1 MALHQ
6 FIEKPLKTLLIN
18 NMNKAFSHLRVSSE
32 YSITQGLL
40 TINQLV
46 ECAKKYSV
54 PSLALT
60 DKSNMFAMVKFFSKC
75 EAEGIKPI
83 SGSSLKV
90 IFDEDDTSHEL
101 LFLAKNN
108 NGHKNLMK
116 VISMA
121 HNNFTYQNPI
131 INFKDLQEFKND
143 VIAISGGKDSHLFEL
158 IKRKK
163 NNEANNRIDKF
174 LKFFKDNFFIEV
186 QKTNRSD
193 EHEYFSNILPLA
205 CSKGVPLIAT
215 NDVLFSRP
223 DDYETHET
231 KVCINTG
238 RTLNDPN
245 REKIF
250 SNEQYFKSPKEMQD
264 LFNGF
269 DELIDNTNE
278 IAKKCN
284 VSLHAKEYFLPEYPV
299 PKEHNFDSYISELS
313 HEKLNQLI
321 IDFDIKK
328 KEIYKQRLDYEL
340 NQIKKMG
347 FSSYFLIVYDFIQ
360 WSKDND
366 VPVGPGRG
374 SGAGS
379 LVAYSLG
386 ITTLDPIDHGLLFE
400 RFLNPERISMP
411 DFDIDF
417 CMEKR
422 DSVIEYVSKKYGA
435 EAVSQIATFGT
446 MAARAVVRDVARAMG
461 KPYALGDRISKMIPF
476 APGMTLDRAK
486 EEQPVFA
493 QATKNDPE
501 VREVVDLAYKLEGIA
516 RNVGKHAGGV
526 VIAPGSLSDFCP
538 IYNDRQS
545 SSIMTQYDKDDV
557 EKIGLVKFDFL
568 GLRTLTVIDKA
579 LKSIN
584 RSLKKG
590 EKKLNLDNIPLNDPK
605 VFELL
610 SSGKTMAVFQ
620 LESTGMRDLIKKL
633 KPTKFEE
640 ITALLALYRPGPLN
654 SGMHTTF
661 VDRKHGRSQVTY
673 PHELLEPVLSET
685 YGVIVYQEQVMEA
698 ARVLAGYSMGQADI
712 LRRVMGKKKVEEM
725 EEQREIFI
733 KGCDKKSIP
742 AKTAE
747 KIFELIEQFAE
758 YGFNKSHSAAYAVI
772 SYQTAFL
779 KTYYPEHFMAAVLS
793 TELGNTDKIY
803 SLIKECER
811 MNINVLKPN
820 ILSSNKMFLVNDA
833 GDIEYGLGAVK
844 GVADSFIKHVCE
856 IRKSKSF
863 NDLWDFSKKVDIKL
877 GGKKSLEALSQS
889 GAFDSIAPSRSIAI
903 SCIEDMLKDGSKN
916 MSKQA
921 GMSGDLFSSLNDSFD
936 PYEKY
941 KNIQDMNLS
950 ELLSLEKKSLGYY
963 LSGHPVNAIETKVN
977 SLRSIKINKLNYD
990 TKKASLVV
998 LINSVRQIKDKKGK
1012 PLTFIN
1018 FDDGSGVMDGI
1029 VPSEV
1034 LEDCHEI
1041 LKDGKIL
1048 VVKGAV
1054 EIDDYRSKEIGDAMF
1069 RMRVKE
1075 VKSLDEELLRKIQE
1089 VTLNLEKSDLFSL
1102 EELSDKL
1109 EKLNKELWKSSGC
1122 ILNVKVITNDSEA
1135 IIDLGDKFK
1144 FEPTLS
1150 NLSLLDEAFGKNA
1163 LEI

>member
-1 MALHQ
+1 MKN
-6 FIEKPLKTLLIN
+6 I
-18 NMNKAFSHLRVSSE
+18 FSHLRISSE
-32 YSITQGLL
+32 FSISQGLL
-40 TINQLV
+40 TINQIV
-46 ECAKKYSV
+46 DCAQKNNIPSV
-54 PSLALT
+54 ALT
-60 DKSNMFAMVKFFSKC
+60 DKSNMFAMVKFFNKC
-75 EAEGIKPI
+75 EAAGIKPI
-83 SGSSLKV
+83 SGSSIRV
-90 IFDEDDTSHEL
+90 IFDGDDSSHDL
-101 LFLAKNN
+101 LCLAKNN
-108 NGHKNLMK
+108 DGHRNLMQ
-116 VISMA
+116 VISSA
-121 HNNFTYQNPI
+121 HNNYNYQSPI
-131 INFKDLQEFKND
+131 INFNDLKTFKDNI
-143 VIAISGGKDSHLFEL
+143 VVISGGKDSHIYEL
-158 IKRKK
+158 SKQNKLEEIENK
-163 NNEANNRIDKF
+163 IDDF
-174 LKFFKDNFFIEV
+174 LMVFKDDFFIEV
-186 QKTNRSD
+186 QKTNRPD
-193 EHEYFSNILPLA
+193 EIDYFSNILPL
-205 CSKGVPLIAT
+205 SSKKGVPLIAT
-215 NDVLFSRP
+215 NDVLFAKK
-223 DDYETHET
+223 DDYEIHET

-238 RTLNDPN
+238 KTLNDPN
-245 REKIF
+245 REKPF
-250 SNEQYFKSPKEMQD
+250 SNDQYFKSSDEMQK

-278 IAKKCN
+278 VAKKCN
-284 VSLHAKEYFLPEYPV
+284 VSLHTKGYFLPEYPV
-299 PKEHNFDSYISELS
+299 PKEHDFDSFLVDLS
-313 HEKLNQLI
+313 TKRLSSLIDKFEKAKQTTYL
-321 IDFDIKK
+321 
-328 KEIYKQRLDYEL
+328 QRLEYEL

-422 DSVIEYVSKKYGA
+422 DSVIDYVSKKYGA
-435 EAVSQIATFGT
+435 DAVSQIATFGT

-493 QATKNDPE
+493 QAAKNDAE

-545 SSIMTQYDKDDV
+545 SSVMTQYDKDDV

-584 RSLKKG
+584 INLKN
-590 EKKLNLDNIPLNDPK
+590 KLDLDNIPMDDQK
-605 VFELL
+605 VFDLL

-661 VDRKHGRSQVTY
+661 VDRKHGKSPVTY

-685 YGVIVYQEQVMEA
+685 YGVIVYQEQVMES
-698 ARVLAGYSMGQADI
+698 ARVLAGYSMGEADI
-712 LRRVMGKKKVEEM
+712 LRRVMGKKKIEEM
-725 EEQREIFI
+725 EEQREIFV
-733 KGCDKKSIP
+733 KGCEKNSIP
-742 AKTAE
+742 EKKAN

-793 TELGNTDKIY
+793 TELGNTDKIHA
-803 SLIKECER
+803 LIQECKR
-811 MNINVLKPN
+811 MGIKVLKPN
-820 ILSSNKMFLVNDA
+820 ILTSNKMFLVNNNS
-833 GDIEYGLGAVK
+833 DIEYGLGAIK
-844 GVADSFIKHVCE
+844 GVADAFIQHVCQV
-856 IRKSKSF
+856 RKSNKF

-889 GAFDSIAPSRSIAI
+889 GAFDSIAPSRSVAV
-903 SCIEDMLKDGSKN
+903 SCIEDMLKDGSN
-916 MSKQA
+916 NSSKQTA
-921 GMSGDLFSSLNDSFD
+921 MSGDLFSSLNESFD

-941 KNIQDMNLS
+941 KNITDIGLS

-963 LSGHPVNAIETKVN
+963 LSGHPVNAIEK
-977 SLRSIKINKLNYD
+977 KINKLRSKTISKLDHD
-990 TKKASLVV
+990 TKKASIVCLV
-998 LINSVRQIKDKKGK
+998 NSVRQIKDKKGK

-1018 FDDGSGVMDGI
+1018 FDDGTGVMDGV

-1034 LEDCHEI
+1034 LDNCHTI
-1041 LKDGKIL
+1041 LKEGQIL
-1048 VVKGAV
+1048 IVKGVV
-1054 EIDDYRSKEIGDAMF
+1054 EIDDYRSKELGDAMF

-1075 VKSLDEELLRKIQE
+1075 VHSLDAELSKKVKDVVINLEESELISLDE
-1089 VTLNLEKSDLFSL
+1089 F
-1102 EELSDKL
+1102 SDKL
-1109 EKLNKELWKSSGC
+1109 EKVKREFWTTSGC
-1122 ILNVKVITNDSEA
+1122 NLFVKVITKDSEA
-1135 IIDLGDKFK
+1135 IIGIGEKFR
-1144 FEPTLS
+1144 FEPTIE
-1150 NLSLLDEAFGKNA
+1150 NLNFLDDIFGKNA

>member
-1 MALHQ
+1 MKN
-6 FIEKPLKTLLIN
+6 I
-18 NMNKAFSHLRVSSE
+18 FSHLRISSE
-32 YSITQGLL
+32 FSISQGLL
-40 TINQLV
+40 TINQIV
-46 ECAKKYSV
+46 DCAQKNNIPSV
-54 PSLALT
+54 ALT
-60 DKSNMFAMVKFFSKC
+60 DKSNMFAMVKFFNKC
-75 EAEGIKPI
+75 EAAGIKPI
-83 SGSSLKV
+83 SGSSIRV
-90 IFDEDDTSHEL
+90 IFDGDDSSHDL
-101 LFLAKNN
+101 LCLAKNN
-108 NGHKNLMK
+108 DGHRNLMQ
-116 VISMA
+116 VISSA
-121 HNNFTYQNPI
+121 HNNYNYQSPI
-131 INFKDLQEFKND
+131 INFNDLKTFKDNI
-143 VIAISGGKDSHLFEL
+143 VVISGGKDSHIYEL
-158 IKRKK
+158 SKQNKLEEIENK
-163 NNEANNRIDKF
+163 IDDF
-174 LKFFKDNFFIEV
+174 LMVFKDDFFIEV
-186 QKTNRSD
+186 QKTNRPD
-193 EHEYFSNILPLA
+193 EIDYFSNILPL
-205 CSKGVPLIAT
+205 SSKKGVPLIAT
-215 NDVLFSRP
+215 NDVLFAKK
-223 DDYETHET
+223 DDYEIHET

-238 RTLNDPN
+238 KTLNDPN
-245 REKIF
+245 REKPF
-250 SNEQYFKSPKEMQD
+250 SDEQYFKSSDEMQK

-278 IAKKCN
+278 VAKKCN
-284 VSLHAKEYFLPEYPV
+284 VSLHTKGYFLPEYPV
-299 PKEHNFDSYISELS
+299 PKEHDFDSFLVDLS
-313 HEKLNQLI
+313 TKRLSSLINKFEKAKQKTYL
-321 IDFDIKK
+321 
-328 KEIYKQRLDYEL
+328 QRLEYEL

-422 DSVIEYVSKKYGA
+422 DSVIDYVSKKYGA
-435 EAVSQIATFGT
+435 DAVSQIATFGT

-493 QATKNDPE
+493 QAAKNDAE

-545 SSIMTQYDKDDV
+545 SSVMTQYDKDDV

-584 RSLKKG
+584 INLQD
-590 EKKLNLDNIPLNDPK
+590 KLDLDNIPMDDQK
-605 VFELL
+605 VFDLL
-610 SSGKTMAVFQ
+610 SSGKTMAIFQ

-661 VDRKHGRSQVTY
+661 VDRKHGKSPVTY

-685 YGVIVYQEQVMEA
+685 YGVIVYQEQVMES
-698 ARVLAGYSMGQADI
+698 ARVLAGYSMGEADI
-712 LRRVMGKKKVEEM
+712 LRRVMGKKKIEEM
-725 EEQREIFI
+725 EEQREIFV
-733 KGCDKKSIP
+733 KGCEKNSIP
-742 AKTAE
+742 EKKAN

-793 TELGNTDKIY
+793 TELGNTDKIHA
-803 SLIKECER
+803 LIQECKR
-811 MNINVLKPN
+811 MGIKVLRPN
-820 ILSSNKMFLVNDA
+820 ILTSNKMFLVNNNS
-833 GDIEYGLGAVK
+833 DIEYGLGAIK
-844 GVADSFIKHVCE
+844 GVADAFIQHVCQV
-856 IRKSKSF
+856 RKSNKF

-889 GAFDSIAPSRSIAI
+889 GAFDSIAPSRSVAV
-903 SCIEDMLKDGSKN
+903 SCIEDMLKDGSN
-916 MSKQA
+916 NSSKQTA
-921 GMSGDLFSSLNDSFD
+921 MSGDLFSSLNESFD

-941 KNIQDMNLS
+941 KNITDIGLS

-963 LSGHPVNAIETKVN
+963 LSGHPVNAIEK
-977 SLRSIKINKLNYD
+977 KINKLRSKTISKLDHD
-990 TKKASLVV
+990 TKKASIVCLV
-998 LINSVRQIKDKKGK
+998 NSVRQIKDKKGK

-1018 FDDGSGVMDGI
+1018 FDDGTGVMDGV

-1034 LEDCHEI
+1034 LDNCHTI
-1041 LKDGKIL
+1041 LKEGQIL
-1048 VVKGAV
+1048 IVKGVV
-1054 EIDDYRSKEIGDAMF
+1054 EIDDYRSKELGDAMF

-1075 VKSLDEELLRKIQE
+1075 VHSLDSELSKKVKDVVINLEESELISLDE
-1089 VTLNLEKSDLFSL
+1089 F
-1102 EELSDKL
+1102 SDKL
-1109 EKLNKELWKSSGC
+1109 EKVKREFWTTSGC
-1122 ILNVKVITNDSEA
+1122 NLFVKVITNDSEA
-1135 IIDLGDKFK
+1135 IIDIGEKFR
-1144 FEPTLS
+1144 FEPTIE
-1150 NLSLLDEAFGKNA
+1150 NLNFLDDIFGKNA

>member
-1 MALHQ
+1 MKN
-6 FIEKPLKTLLIN
+6 I
-18 NMNKAFSHLRVSSE
+18 FSHLRISSE
-32 YSITQGLL
+32 FSISQGLL
-40 TINQLV
+40 TINQIV
-46 ECAKKYSV
+46 DCARKSNAPSV
-54 PSLALT
+54 ALT
-60 DKSNMFAMVKFFSKC
+60 DKSNMFAMVKFFNKC
-75 EAEGIKPI
+75 EAAGVKPI
-83 SGSSLKV
+83 SGSSIRV
-90 IFDEDDTSHEL
+90 IFDGDDSSHDL
-101 LFLAKNN
+101 LCLAKNN
-108 NGHKNLMK
+108 HGHRNLMQA
-116 VISMA
+116 ISSA
-121 HNNFTYQNPI
+121 HNNYNYQSPI
-131 INFKDLQEFKND
+131 INFDDLKTFKDD
-143 VIAISGGKDSHLFEL
+143 IIVISGGKDSHIYEL
-158 IKRKK
+158 SKQNKLEEI
-163 NNEANNRIDKF
+163 ENRIDDF
-174 LKFFKDNFFIEV
+174 LMVFKDDFFIEV
-186 QKTNRSD
+186 QKTNRPD
-193 EHEYFSNILPLA
+193 EIDYFSNILPL
-205 CSKGVPLIAT
+205 SSKKGVPLIAT
-215 NDVLFSRP
+215 NDVLFAKK
-223 DDYETHET
+223 DDYEIHET

-238 RTLNDPN
+238 KTLNDPN
-245 REKIF
+245 REKPF
-250 SNEQYFKSPKEMQD
+250 SDEQYFKSSDEMQK

-278 IAKKCN
+278 VAKKCN
-284 VSLHAKEYFLPEYPV
+284 VSLHTKGYFLPEYPV
-299 PKEHNFDSYISELS
+299 PKEHDFDSFLVDLS
-313 HEKLNQLI
+313 TKRLSSLIDKFEKAKQ
-321 IDFDIKK
+321 K
-328 KEIYKQRLDYEL
+328 IYLQRLEYEL

-422 DSVIEYVSKKYGA
+422 DSVIDYVSKKYGA
-435 EAVSQIATFGT
+435 DAVSQIATFGT

-493 QATKNDPE
+493 QAAKNDAE

-545 SSIMTQYDKDDV
+545 SSVMTQYDKDDV

-584 RSLKKG
+584 INLKN
-590 EKKLNLDNIPLNDPK
+590 KLDLDNIPMDDQK
-605 VFELL
+605 VFDLL

-661 VDRKHGRSQVTY
+661 VDRKHGKSPVTY

-685 YGVIVYQEQVMEA
+685 YGVIVYQEQVMES
-698 ARVLAGYSMGQADI
+698 ARVLAGYSMGEADI
-712 LRRVMGKKKVEEM
+712 LRRVMGKKKIEEM
-725 EEQREIFI
+725 EEQREIFV
-733 KGCDKKSIP
+733 KGCEKNSIP
-742 AKTAE
+742 EKKAN

-793 TELGNTDKIY
+793 TELGNTDKIHA
-803 SLIKECER
+803 LIQECKR
-811 MNINVLKPN
+811 MGIKVLKPN
-820 ILSSNKMFLVNDA
+820 ILTSNKMFLVNNNS
-833 GDIEYGLGAVK
+833 DIEYGLGAIK
-844 GVADSFIKHVCE
+844 GVADAFIQHVCQV
-856 IRKSKSF
+856 RKSNKF

-889 GAFDSIAPSRSIAI
+889 GAFDSIAPSRSVAV
-903 SCIEDMLKDGSKN
+903 SCIEDMLKDGSN
-916 MSKQA
+916 NSSKQTA
-921 GMSGDLFSSLNDSFD
+921 MSGDLFSSLNESFD

-941 KNIQDMNLS
+941 KNITDIGLS

-963 LSGHPVNAIETKVN
+963 LSGHPVNAIEK
-977 SLRSIKINKLNYD
+977 KINKIRSKTISKLDHD
-990 TKKASLVV
+990 TKKASIVCLV
-998 LINSVRQIKDKKGK
+998 NSVRQIKDKKGK

-1018 FDDGSGVMDGI
+1018 FDDGTGVMDGV

-1034 LEDCHEI
+1034 LDNCHTI
-1041 LKDGKIL
+1041 LKEGQIL
-1048 VVKGAV
+1048 IVKGVV
-1054 EIDDYRSKEIGDAMF
+1054 EIDDYRSKELGDAMF

-1075 VKSLDEELLRKIQE
+1075 VHSLDAELSKKVKDVVINLEESELISLDE
-1089 VTLNLEKSDLFSL
+1089 F
-1102 EELSDKL
+1102 SDKL
-1109 EKLNKELWKSSGC
+1109 EKVKREFWTTSGC
-1122 ILNVKVITNDSEA
+1122 NLFVKVITNDSEA
-1135 IIDLGDKFK
+1135 IIDIGEKFR
-1144 FEPTLS
+1144 FEPTIE
-1150 NLSLLDEAFGKNA
+1150 NLNFLDDIFGKNA

>member
-1 MALHQ
+1 MKN
-6 FIEKPLKTLLIN
+6 I
-18 NMNKAFSHLRVSSE
+18 FSHLRISSE
-32 YSITQGLL
+32 FSISQGLL
-40 TINQLV
+40 TINQIV
-46 ECAKKYSV
+46 DCAQKNNIPSV
-54 PSLALT
+54 ALT
-60 DKSNMFAMVKFFSKC
+60 DKSNMFAMVKFFNKC
-75 EAEGIKPI
+75 EAAGIKPI
-83 SGSSLKV
+83 SGSSIRV
-90 IFDEDDTSHEL
+90 IFDGDDSSHDL
-101 LFLAKNN
+101 LCLAKNN
-108 NGHKNLMK
+108 DGHRNLMQA
-116 VISMA
+116 ISSA
-121 HNNFTYQNPI
+121 HNNYNYQSPI
-131 INFKDLQEFKND
+131 INFDDLKNFKDD
-143 VIAISGGKDSHLFEL
+143 IVVISGGKDSHIYEL
-158 IKRKK
+158 SKQNKLVEI
-163 NNEANNRIDKF
+163 ENRIDDF
-174 LKFFKDNFFIEV
+174 LMVFKDDFFIEV
-186 QKTNRSD
+186 QKTNRPD
-193 EHEYFSNILPLA
+193 ELDYFSNILPLS
-205 CSKGVPLIAT
+205 SKKGIPLIAT
-215 NDVLFSRP
+215 NDVLFAKK
-223 DDYETHET
+223 DDYEIHET

-238 RTLNDPN
+238 KTLNDPN
-245 REKIF
+245 REKPF
-250 SNEQYFKSPKEMQD
+250 SDEQYFKSSDEMQK

-278 IAKKCN
+278 VAKKCN
-284 VSLHAKEYFLPEYPV
+284 VSLHTKGYFLPEYPV
-299 PKEHNFDSYISELS
+299 PKEHDFDSFLVDLS
-313 HEKLNQLI
+313 TKRLSRLIDKFEKSKQ
-321 IDFDIKK
+321 KK
-328 KEIYKQRLDYEL
+328 YLQRLEYEL

-347 FSSYFLIVYDFIQ
+347 FSSYFLIVFDFIQ

-422 DSVIEYVSKKYGA
+422 DSVIDYVSKKYGA
-435 EAVSQIATFGT
+435 DAVSQIATFGT

-493 QATKNDPE
+493 QAAKNDPE

-545 SSIMTQYDKDDV
+545 SSVMTQYDKDDV

-584 RSLKKG
+584 INLKD
-590 EKKLNLDNIPLNDPK
+590 KLDLDNIPMDDQK
-605 VFELL
+605 VFDLL

-661 VDRKHGRSQVTY
+661 VDRKHGKSPVTY
-673 PHELLEPVLSET
+673 PHDLLEPVLSET
-685 YGVIVYQEQVMEA
+685 YGVIVYQEQVMES
-698 ARVLAGYSMGQADI
+698 ARVLAGYSMGEADI
-712 LRRVMGKKKVEEM
+712 LRRVMGKKKIEEM
-725 EEQREIFI
+725 EEQREIFV
-733 KGCDKKSIP
+733 KGCKKNSISEKK
-742 AKTAE
+742 AN

-772 SYQTAFL
+772 SYQTAYL

-793 TELGNTDKIY
+793 TELGNTDKIHA
-803 SLIKECER
+803 LIQECKR
-811 MNINVLKPN
+811 MGIKVLKPN
-820 ILSSNKMFLVNDA
+820 ILTSNKMFLVNNNS
-833 GDIEYGLGAVK
+833 DIEYGLGAVK
-844 GVADSFIKHVCE
+844 GVADAFIQHVCQV
-856 IRKSKSF
+856 RKTNKF

-889 GAFDSIAPSRSIAI
+889 GAFDSIAPSRSIAV
-903 SCIEDMLKDGSKN
+903 SCIEDMLKDGSN
-916 MSKQA
+916 NSSKQA
-921 GMSGDLFSSLNDSFD
+921 AMSGDLFSSLNESFD

-941 KNIQDMNLS
+941 KNTLDIGLS

-963 LSGHPVNAIETKVN
+963 LSGHPVNAIEK
-977 SLRSIKINKLNYD
+977 KINKLRSKTISKLDHD
-990 TKKASLVV
+990 TKKASIVC

-1018 FDDGSGVMDGI
+1018 FDDGTGVMDGV

-1034 LEDCHEI
+1034 LENCHSI
-1041 LKDGKIL
+1041 LKEGQI
-1048 VVKGAV
+1048 VIVKGIV
-1054 EIDDYRSKEIGDAMF
+1054 EIDDYRSKELGNAMF

-1075 VKSLDEELLRKIQE
+1075 VHSLDSELSKKINDVVVNLEESELMSLDE
-1089 VTLNLEKSDLFSL
+1089 F
-1102 EELSDKL
+1102 SDKL
-1109 EKLNKELWKSSGC
+1109 EKVKREFWTTSGC
-1122 ILNVKVITNDSEA
+1122 NLFVKVITNDSEA
-1135 IIDLGDKFK
+1135 IIDIGEKFR
-1144 FEPTLS
+1144 FEPTIE
-1150 NLSLLDEAFGKNA
+1150 NLNFLDDIFGKNA

>member
-1 MALHQ
+1 MKN
-6 FIEKPLKTLLIN
+6 I
-18 NMNKAFSHLRVSSE
+18 FSHLRISSE
-32 YSITQGLL
+32 FSISQGLL
-40 TINQLV
+40 TINQIV
-46 ECAKKYSV
+46 DCAQKNNIPSV
-54 PSLALT
+54 ALT
-60 DKSNMFAMVKFFSKC
+60 DKSNMFAMVKFFNKC
-75 EAEGIKPI
+75 EAAGIKPI
-83 SGSSLKV
+83 SGSSIRV
-90 IFDEDDTSHEL
+90 IFDGDDSSHDL
-101 LFLAKNN
+101 LCLAKNN
-108 NGHKNLMK
+108 DGHRNLMQA
-116 VISMA
+116 ISSA
-121 HNNFTYQNPI
+121 HNNYNYQSPI
-131 INFKDLQEFKND
+131 INFDDLKNFKDD
-143 VIAISGGKDSHLFEL
+143 IVVISGGKDSHIYEL
-158 IKRKK
+158 SKQNKLVEI
-163 NNEANNRIDKF
+163 ENRIDDF
-174 LKFFKDNFFIEV
+174 LMVFKDDFFIEV
-186 QKTNRSD
+186 QKTNRPD
-193 EHEYFSNILPLA
+193 ELDYFSNILPLS
-205 CSKGVPLIAT
+205 SKKGIPLIAT
-215 NDVLFSRP
+215 NDVLFAKK
-223 DDYETHET
+223 DDYEIHET

-238 RTLNDPN
+238 KTLNDPN
-245 REKIF
+245 REKPF
-250 SNEQYFKSPKEMQD
+250 SDEQYFKSSDEMQK

-278 IAKKCN
+278 VAKKCN
-284 VSLHAKEYFLPEYPV
+284 VSLHTKGYFLPEYPV
-299 PKEHNFDSYISELS
+299 PEEHDFDSFLVDLS
-313 HEKLNQLI
+313 TKRLSKLIDEFEKSKQ
-321 IDFDIKK
+321 KK
-328 KEIYKQRLDYEL
+328 YLQRLEYEL

-347 FSSYFLIVYDFIQ
+347 FSSYFLIVFDFIQ

-422 DSVIEYVSKKYGA
+422 DSVIDYVSKKYGA
-435 EAVSQIATFGT
+435 DAVSQIATFGT

-493 QATKNDPE
+493 QAAKNDPE

-545 SSIMTQYDKDDV
+545 SSVMTQYDKDDV

-584 RSLKKG
+584 INLKD
-590 EKKLNLDNIPLNDPK
+590 KLDLDNIPMDDQK
-605 VFELL
+605 VFDLL

-661 VDRKHGRSQVTY
+661 VDRKHGKSPVTY
-673 PHELLEPVLSET
+673 PHDLLEPVLSET
-685 YGVIVYQEQVMEA
+685 YGVIVYQEQVMES
-698 ARVLAGYSMGQADI
+698 ARVLAGYSMGEADI
-712 LRRVMGKKKVEEM
+712 LRRVMGKKKIEEM
-725 EEQREIFI
+725 EEQREIFV
-733 KGCDKKSIP
+733 KGCKKNSIP
-742 AKTAE
+742 EKKAN

-772 SYQTAFL
+772 SYQTAYL

-793 TELGNTDKIY
+793 TELGNTDKIHA
-803 SLIKECER
+803 LIQECKR
-811 MNINVLKPN
+811 MGIKVLKPN
-820 ILSSNKMFLVNDA
+820 ILTSNKMFLVNNNS
-833 GDIEYGLGAVK
+833 DIEYGLGAVK
-844 GVADSFIKHVCE
+844 GVADAFIQHVCQV
-856 IRKSKSF
+856 RKTNKF

-889 GAFDSIAPSRSIAI
+889 GAFDSIAPSRSIAV
-903 SCIEDMLKDGSKN
+903 SCIEDMLKDGSN
-916 MSKQA
+916 NSSKQA
-921 GMSGDLFSSLNDSFD
+921 AMSGDLFSSLNESFD

-941 KNIQDMNLS
+941 KNTLDIGLS

-963 LSGHPVNAIETKVN
+963 LSGHPVNAIEK
-977 SLRSIKINKLNYD
+977 KINKLRSKTISKLDHD
-990 TKKASLVV
+990 TKKASIVC

-1018 FDDGSGVMDGI
+1018 FDDGTGVMDGV

-1034 LEDCHEI
+1034 LENCHSI
-1041 LKDGKIL
+1041 LKEGQI
-1048 VVKGAV
+1048 VIVKGIV
-1054 EIDDYRSKEIGDAMF
+1054 EIDDYRSKELGNAMF

-1075 VKSLDEELLRKIQE
+1075 VHSLDSELSKKINDVVVNLEESELMSLDE
-1089 VTLNLEKSDLFSL
+1089 F
-1102 EELSDKL
+1102 SDKL
-1109 EKLNKELWKSSGC
+1109 EKVKREFWTTSGC
-1122 ILNVKVITNDSEA
+1122 NLFVKVITNDSEA
-1135 IIDLGDKFK
+1135 IIDIGEKFR
-1144 FEPTLS
+1144 FEPTIE
-1150 NLSLLDEAFGKNA
+1150 NLNFLDDIFGKNA

>member
-1 MALHQ
+1 MKN
-6 FIEKPLKTLLIN
+6 I
-18 NMNKAFSHLRVSSE
+18 FSHLRISSE
-32 YSITQGLL
+32 FSISQGLL
-40 TINQLV
+40 TINQIV
-46 ECAKKYSV
+46 DCAQKNNIPSV
-54 PSLALT
+54 ALT
-60 DKSNMFAMVKFFSKC
+60 DKSNMFAMVKFFNKC
-75 EAEGIKPI
+75 EAAGIKPI
-83 SGSSLKV
+83 SGSSIRV
-90 IFDEDDTSHEL
+90 IFDGDDSSHDL
-101 LFLAKNN
+101 LCLAKNN
-108 NGHKNLMK
+108 DGHRNLMQ
-116 VISMA
+116 VISSA
-121 HNNFTYQNPI
+121 HNNYNYQSPI
-131 INFKDLQEFKND
+131 INFDDLKTFKDD
-143 VIAISGGKDSHLFEL
+143 IVVISGGKDSHIYEL
-158 IKRKK
+158 SKQNKLEEIENK
-163 NNEANNRIDKF
+163 IDDF
-174 LKFFKDNFFIEV
+174 LMVFKDDFFIEV
-186 QKTNRSD
+186 QKTNRPD
-193 EHEYFSNILPLA
+193 EIDYFSNILPL
-205 CSKGVPLIAT
+205 SSKKGVPLIAT
-215 NDVLFSRP
+215 NDVLFAKK
-223 DDYETHET
+223 DDYEIHET

-238 RTLNDPN
+238 KTLNDPN
-245 REKIF
+245 REKPF
-250 SNEQYFKSPKEMQD
+250 SNEQYFKSSDEMQK

-278 IAKKCN
+278 VAKKCN
-284 VSLHAKEYFLPEYPV
+284 VSLHTKGYFLPEYPV
-299 PKEHNFDSYISELS
+299 PKEHDFDSFLVDLS
-313 HEKLNQLI
+313 TKRLSSLIDKFEKAKQTTYL
-321 IDFDIKK
+321 
-328 KEIYKQRLDYEL
+328 QRLEYEL

-422 DSVIEYVSKKYGA
+422 DSVIDYVSKKYGA
-435 EAVSQIATFGT
+435 DAVSQIATFGT

-493 QATKNDPE
+493 QAAKNDAE

-545 SSIMTQYDKDDV
+545 SSVMTQYDKDDV

-584 RSLKKG
+584 INLKN
-590 EKKLNLDNIPLNDPK
+590 KLDLDNIPMDDQK
-605 VFELL
+605 VFDLL

-661 VDRKHGRSQVTY
+661 VDRKHGKSPVTY

-685 YGVIVYQEQVMEA
+685 YGVIVYQEQVMES
-698 ARVLAGYSMGQADI
+698 ARVLAGYSMGEADI
-712 LRRVMGKKKVEEM
+712 LRRVMGKKKIEEM
-725 EEQREIFI
+725 EEQREIFV
-733 KGCDKKSIP
+733 KGCEKNSIP
-742 AKTAE
+742 EKKAN

-793 TELGNTDKIY
+793 TELGNTDKIHA
-803 SLIKECER
+803 LIQECKR
-811 MNINVLKPN
+811 MGIKVLKPN
-820 ILSSNKMFLVNDA
+820 ILTSNKMFLVNNNS
-833 GDIEYGLGAVK
+833 DIEYGLGAIK
-844 GVADSFIKHVCE
+844 GVADAFIQHVCQV
-856 IRKSKSF
+856 RKSNEF

-889 GAFDSIAPSRSIAI
+889 GAFDSIAPSRSVAV
-903 SCIEDMLKDGSKN
+903 SCIEDMLKDGSN
-916 MSKQA
+916 NSSKQTA
-921 GMSGDLFSSLNDSFD
+921 MSGDLFSSLNESFD

-941 KNIQDMNLS
+941 KNITDIGLS

-963 LSGHPVNAIETKVN
+963 LSGHPVNAIEK
-977 SLRSIKINKLNYD
+977 KINKLRSKTISKLDHD
-990 TKKASLVV
+990 TKKASIVCLV
-998 LINSVRQIKDKKGK
+998 NSVRQIKDKKGK

-1018 FDDGSGVMDGI
+1018 FDDGTGVMDGV

-1034 LEDCHEI
+1034 LDNCHTI
-1041 LKDGKIL
+1041 LKEGQIL
-1048 VVKGAV
+1048 IVKGVV
-1054 EIDDYRSKEIGDAMF
+1054 EIDDYRSKELGDAMF

-1075 VKSLDEELLRKIQE
+1075 VHSLDAELSKKVKDVVINLEESELISLDE
-1089 VTLNLEKSDLFSL
+1089 F
-1102 EELSDKL
+1102 SDKL
-1109 EKLNKELWKSSGC
+1109 EKVKREFWTTSGC
-1122 ILNVKVITNDSEA
+1122 NLFVKVITKDSEA
-1135 IIDLGDKFK
+1135 IIDVGEKFR
-1144 FEPTLS
+1144 FEPTIE
-1150 NLSLLDEAFGKNA
+1150 NLNFLDDIFGKNA

>member
-1 MALHQ
+1 M
-6 FIEKPLKTLLIN
+6 EKT
-18 NMNKAFSHLRVSSE
+18 FSHLRVSSE

-46 ECAKKYSV
+46 DCAKKHSV

-60 DKSNMFAMVKFFSKC
+60 DKSNMFAMVKFFNKC
-75 EAEGIKPI
+75 ESAGVKPI
-83 SGSSLKV
+83 SGSSIRV
-90 IFDEDDTSHEL
+90 IFDGDDSSHEL
-101 LFLAKNN
+101 LCLAKNN
-108 NGHKNLMK
+108 NGHKNLMRA
-116 VISMA
+116 ISKA
-121 HNNFTYQNPI
+121 HNNYSYQTPI
-131 INFKDLQEFKND
+131 LNFNDLEEFRND
-143 VIAISGGKDSHLFEL
+143 VIVISGGKDSHLFEL

-163 NNEANNRIDKF
+163 IEEVDNRIDKF
-174 LKFFKDNFFIEV
+174 LDVFQDDFFIEI
-186 QKTNRSD
+186 QKTNRPD
-193 EHEYFSNILPLA
+193 EQEFLTNILPISN
-205 CSKGVPLIAT
+205 SKGVPLIAT
-215 NDVLFSRP
+215 NDVLFSEKN
-223 DDYETHET
+223 DYETHET

-245 REKIF
+245 REKPF
-250 SNEQYFKSPKEMQD
+250 SSEQYFKSPDEMSN
-264 LFNGF
+264 LFVDF
-269 DELIDNTNE
+269 DEIIKNTNE
-278 IAKKCN
+278 VAKKCN
-284 VSLHAKEYFLPEYPV
+284 VSLHTEGYFLPEYPV
-299 PKEHNFDSYISELS
+299 PNEHDFDSYIAELS
-313 HEKLNQLI
+313 HKKLNQI
-321 IDFDIKK
+321 IVNFDDKK
-328 KEIYKQRLDYEL
+328 KEEYKQRLEYEL

-386 ITTLDPIDHGLLFE
+386 ITTLDPIAHGLLFE

-422 DSVIEYVSKKYGA
+422 DRVIDYVSKKYGS

-493 QATKNDPE
+493 QAAKNDSE

-579 LKSIN
+579 VKSIN
-584 RSLKKG
+584 KSFQNG
-590 EKKLNLDNIPLNDPK
+590 EEQLNLDSIPLNDPK

-725 EEQREIFI
+725 EEQREIFV
-733 KGCDKKSIP
+733 KGCDKNSIP

-772 SYQTAFL
+772 SYQTAYL

-793 TELGNTDKIY
+793 TELGNTDKIHA
-803 SLIKECER
+803 LIQECKR

-820 ILSSNKMFLVNDA
+820 ILSSSKMFLVNED
-833 GDIEYGLGAVK
+833 GDIEYGLGAIK
-844 GVADSFIKHVCE
+844 GVADAFIKHVCQ
-856 IRKSKSF
+856 IRETNTF

-889 GAFDSIAPSRSIAI
+889 GAFDSISPSRSVAI
-903 SCIEDMLKDGSKN
+903 SCVEDMLKDGSKN
-916 MSKQA
+916 ISKQV
-921 GMSGDLFSSLNDSFD
+921 GMSGDLFSSLDDSFD

-941 KNIQDMNLS
+941 KNTPDMNLS
-950 ELLSLEKKSLGYY
+950 ELLALEKKSLGYY

-977 SLRSIKINKLNYD
+977 RLRSTKIHELSHD

-1018 FDDGSGVMDGI
+1018 FDDGTGVMDGV

-1075 VKSLDEELLRKIQE
+1075 VKSLDQELSKKIQE
-1089 VTLNLEKSDLFSL
+1089 VIINLEKSDLFSL
-1102 EELSDKL
+1102 EELSEKL
-1109 EKLNKELWKSSGC
+1109 EKLNKDLWKSTGC
-1122 ILNVKVITNDSEA
+1122 NLNVKVITNDSEA
-1135 IIDLGDKFK
+1135 IIDMGDKFK

-1150 NLSLLDEAFGKNA
+1150 NLSLLDETFGKNA

>member
-1 MALHQ
+1 MKN
-6 FIEKPLKTLLIN
+6 I
-18 NMNKAFSHLRVSSE
+18 FSHLRISSE
-32 YSITQGLL
+32 FSISQGLL
-40 TINQLV
+40 TINQIV
-46 ECAKKYSV
+46 DCAQKNNIPSV
-54 PSLALT
+54 ALT
-60 DKSNMFAMVKFFSKC
+60 DKSNMFAMVKFFNKC
-75 EAEGIKPI
+75 EAAGIKPI
-83 SGSSLKV
+83 SGSSIRV
-90 IFDEDDTSHEL
+90 IFDGDDSSHDL
-101 LFLAKNN
+101 LCLAKNN
-108 NGHKNLMK
+108 DGHRNLMQ
-116 VISMA
+116 VISSA
-121 HNNFTYQNPI
+121 HNNYNYQSPI
-131 INFKDLQEFKND
+131 INFDDLKTFKDD
-143 VIAISGGKDSHLFEL
+143 IVVISGGKDSHIYEL
-158 IKRKK
+158 SKQNKLEEIENK
-163 NNEANNRIDKF
+163 IDDF
-174 LKFFKDNFFIEV
+174 LMVFKDDFFIEV
-186 QKTNRSD
+186 QKTNRPD
-193 EHEYFSNILPLA
+193 EIDYFSNILPL
-205 CSKGVPLIAT
+205 SSKKGVPLIAT
-215 NDVLFSRP
+215 NDVLFAKK
-223 DDYETHET
+223 DDYEIHET

-238 RTLNDPN
+238 KTLNDPN
-245 REKIF
+245 REKPF
-250 SNEQYFKSPKEMQD
+250 SDEQYFKSSDEMQK

-278 IAKKCN
+278 VAKKCN
-284 VSLHAKEYFLPEYPV
+284 VSLHTKGYFLPEYPV
-299 PKEHNFDSYISELS
+299 PKEHDFDSFLVDLS
-313 HEKLNQLI
+313 TKRLSSLIDKFEKAKQTTYL
-321 IDFDIKK
+321 
-328 KEIYKQRLDYEL
+328 QRLEYEL

-422 DSVIEYVSKKYGA
+422 DSVIDYVSKKYGA
-435 EAVSQIATFGT
+435 DAVSQIATFGT

-493 QATKNDPE
+493 QAAKNDAE

-545 SSIMTQYDKDDV
+545 SSVMTQYDKDDV

-584 RSLKKG
+584 INLKN
-590 EKKLNLDNIPLNDPK
+590 KLDLDNIPMDDQK
-605 VFELL
+605 VFDLL

-661 VDRKHGRSQVTY
+661 VDRKHGKSPVTY

-685 YGVIVYQEQVMEA
+685 YGVIVYQEQVMES
-698 ARVLAGYSMGQADI
+698 ARVLAGYSMGEADI
-712 LRRVMGKKKVEEM
+712 LRRVMGKKKIEEM
-725 EEQREIFI
+725 EEQREIFV
-733 KGCDKKSIP
+733 KGCEKNSIP
-742 AKTAE
+742 EKKAN

-793 TELGNTDKIY
+793 TELGNTDKIHA
-803 SLIKECER
+803 LIQECKR
-811 MNINVLKPN
+811 MGVKVLKPN
-820 ILSSNKMFLVNDA
+820 ILTSNKMFLVNNNS
-833 GDIEYGLGAVK
+833 DIEYGLGAIK
-844 GVADSFIKHVCE
+844 GVADAFIQHVCQV
-856 IRKSKSF
+856 RKSNKF

-889 GAFDSIAPSRSIAI
+889 GAFDSIAPSRSVAV
-903 SCIEDMLKDGSKN
+903 SCIEDMLKDGSN
-916 MSKQA
+916 NSSKQTA
-921 GMSGDLFSSLNDSFD
+921 MSGDLFSSLNESFD

-941 KNIQDMNLS
+941 KNITDIGLS

-963 LSGHPVNAIETKVN
+963 LSGHPVNAIEK
-977 SLRSIKINKLNYD
+977 KINKLRSKTISKLDHD
-990 TKKASLVV
+990 TKKASIVCLV
-998 LINSVRQIKDKKGK
+998 NSVRQIKDKKGK

-1018 FDDGSGVMDGI
+1018 FDDGTGVMDGV

-1034 LEDCHEI
+1034 LDNCHTI
-1041 LKDGKIL
+1041 LKEGQIL
-1048 VVKGAV
+1048 IVKGVV
-1054 EIDDYRSKEIGDAMF
+1054 EIDDYRSKELGDAMF

-1075 VKSLDEELLRKIQE
+1075 VHSLDAELSKKVKDVVINLEESELISLDE
-1089 VTLNLEKSDLFSL
+1089 F
-1102 EELSDKL
+1102 SDKL
-1109 EKLNKELWKSSGC
+1109 EKVKREFWTTSGC
-1122 ILNVKVITNDSEA
+1122 NLFVKVITNDSEA
-1135 IIDLGDKFK
+1135 IIDIGEKFR
-1144 FEPTLS
+1144 FEPTIE
-1150 NLSLLDEAFGKNA
+1150 NLNFLDDIFGKNA

>member
-1 MALHQ
+1 MKN
-6 FIEKPLKTLLIN
+6 I
-18 NMNKAFSHLRVSSE
+18 FSHLRISSE
-32 YSITQGLL
+32 FSISQGLL
-40 TINQLV
+40 TINQIV
-46 ECAKKYSV
+46 DCAQKNNIPSV
-54 PSLALT
+54 ALT
-60 DKSNMFAMVKFFSKC
+60 DKSNMFAMVKFFNKC
-75 EAEGIKPI
+75 EAAGIKPI
-83 SGSSLKV
+83 SGSSIRV
-90 IFDEDDTSHEL
+90 IFDGDDSSHDL
-101 LFLAKNN
+101 LCLAKNN
-108 NGHKNLMK
+108 DGHRNLMQ
-116 VISMA
+116 VISSA
-121 HNNFTYQNPI
+121 HNNYNYQSPI
-131 INFKDLQEFKND
+131 INFDDLKTFKDD
-143 VIAISGGKDSHLFEL
+143 IVVISGGKDSHIYEL
-158 IKRKK
+158 SKQNKLEEIENK
-163 NNEANNRIDKF
+163 IDDF
-174 LKFFKDNFFIEV
+174 LMVFKDDFFIEV
-186 QKTNRSD
+186 QKTNRPD
-193 EHEYFSNILPLA
+193 EIDYFSNILPL
-205 CSKGVPLIAT
+205 SSKKGVPLIAT
-215 NDVLFSRP
+215 NDVLFAKK
-223 DDYETHET
+223 DDYEIHET

-238 RTLNDPN
+238 KTLNDPN
-245 REKIF
+245 REKPF
-250 SNEQYFKSPKEMQD
+250 SNEQYFKSSDEMQK

-278 IAKKCN
+278 VAKKCN
-284 VSLHAKEYFLPEYPV
+284 VSLHTKGYFLPEYPV
-299 PKEHNFDSYISELS
+299 PKEHDFDSFLVDLS
-313 HEKLNQLI
+313 TKRLSSLINKFEKAKQKTYL
-321 IDFDIKK
+321 
-328 KEIYKQRLDYEL
+328 QRLEYEL

-422 DSVIEYVSKKYGA
+422 DSVIDYVSKKYGA
-435 EAVSQIATFGT
+435 DAVSQIATFGT

-493 QATKNDPE
+493 QAAKNDAE

-545 SSIMTQYDKDDV
+545 SSVMTQYDKDDV

-584 RSLKKG
+584 INLKN
-590 EKKLNLDNIPLNDPK
+590 KLDLDNIPMDDQK
-605 VFELL
+605 VFDLL

-661 VDRKHGRSQVTY
+661 VDRKHGKSPVTY

-685 YGVIVYQEQVMEA
+685 YGVIVYQEQVMES
-698 ARVLAGYSMGQADI
+698 ARVLAGYSMGEADI
-712 LRRVMGKKKVEEM
+712 LRRVMGKKKIEEM
-725 EEQREIFI
+725 EEQREIFV
-733 KGCDKKSIP
+733 KGCEKNSIP
-742 AKTAE
+742 EKKAN

-793 TELGNTDKIY
+793 TELGNTDKIHA
-803 SLIKECER
+803 LIQECKR
-811 MNINVLKPN
+811 MGIKVLRPN
-820 ILSSNKMFLVNDA
+820 IITSNKMFLVNNNSE
-833 GDIEYGLGAVK
+833 IEYGLGAIK
-844 GVADSFIKHVCE
+844 GVADAFIQHVCQV
-856 IRKSKSF
+856 RKSNKF

-889 GAFDSIAPSRSIAI
+889 GAFDSIAPSRSVAV
-903 SCIEDMLKDGSKN
+903 SCIEDMLKDGSN
-916 MSKQA
+916 NSSKQTA
-921 GMSGDLFSSLNDSFD
+921 MSGDLFSSLNESFD

-941 KNIQDMNLS
+941 KNITDIGLS

-963 LSGHPVNAIETKVN
+963 LSGHPVNAIEK
-977 SLRSIKINKLNYD
+977 KINKLRSKTISKLDHD
-990 TKKASLVV
+990 TKKASIVCLV
-998 LINSVRQIKDKKGK
+998 NSVRQIKDKKGK

-1018 FDDGSGVMDGI
+1018 FDDGTGVMDGV

-1034 LEDCHEI
+1034 LDNCHTI
-1041 LKDGKIL
+1041 LKEGQIL
-1048 VVKGAV
+1048 IVKGVV
-1054 EIDDYRSKEIGDAMF
+1054 EIDDYRSKELGDAMF

-1075 VKSLDEELLRKIQE
+1075 VHSLDAELSKKVKDVVI
-1089 VTLNLEKSDLFSL
+1089 NLEESELISL
-1102 EELSDKL
+1102 DELSDKL
-1109 EKLNKELWKSSGC
+1109 EKVKREFWTTSGC
-1122 ILNVKVITNDSEA
+1122 NLFVKVITKDSEA
-1135 IIDLGDKFK
+1135 IIGIGEKFR
-1144 FEPTLS
+1144 FEPTIE
-1150 NLSLLDEAFGKNA
+1150 NLNFLDDIFGKNA

>member
-1 MALHQ
+1 MKN
-6 FIEKPLKTLLIN
+6 I
-18 NMNKAFSHLRVSSE
+18 FSHLRISSE
-32 YSITQGLL
+32 FSISQGLL
-40 TINQLV
+40 TINQIV
-46 ECAKKYSV
+46 DCAQKNNIPSV
-54 PSLALT
+54 ALT
-60 DKSNMFAMVKFFSKC
+60 DKSNMFAMVKFFNKC
-75 EAEGIKPI
+75 EAAGIKPI
-83 SGSSLKV
+83 SGSSIRV
-90 IFDEDDTSHEL
+90 IFDGDDSSHDL
-101 LFLAKNN
+101 LCLAKNN
-108 NGHKNLMK
+108 DGHRNLMQ
-116 VISMA
+116 VISSA
-121 HNNFTYQNPI
+121 HNNYNYQSPI
-131 INFKDLQEFKND
+131 INFDDLKTFKDD
-143 VIAISGGKDSHLFEL
+143 IVVISGGKDSHIYEL
-158 IKRKK
+158 SKQNKLEEIENK
-163 NNEANNRIDKF
+163 IDDF
-174 LKFFKDNFFIEV
+174 LMVFKDDFFIEV
-186 QKTNRSD
+186 QKTNRPD
-193 EHEYFSNILPLA
+193 EIDYFSNILPL
-205 CSKGVPLIAT
+205 SSKKGVPLIAT
-215 NDVLFSRP
+215 NDVLFAKK
-223 DDYETHET
+223 DDYEIHET

-238 RTLNDPN
+238 KTLNDPN
-245 REKIF
+245 REKPF
-250 SNEQYFKSPKEMQD
+250 SNEQYFKSSDEMQK

-278 IAKKCN
+278 VAKKCN
-284 VSLHAKEYFLPEYPV
+284 VSLHTKGYFLPEYPV
-299 PKEHNFDSYISELS
+299 PKEHDFDSFLVDLS
-313 HEKLNQLI
+313 TKRLSSLIDKFEKAKQTTYL
-321 IDFDIKK
+321 
-328 KEIYKQRLDYEL
+328 QRLEYEL

-422 DSVIEYVSKKYGA
+422 DSVIDYVSKKYGA
-435 EAVSQIATFGT
+435 DAVSQIATFGT

-493 QATKNDPE
+493 QAAKNDAE

-545 SSIMTQYDKDDV
+545 SSVMTQYDKDDV

-584 RSLKKG
+584 INLKN
-590 EKKLNLDNIPLNDPK
+590 KLDLDNIPMDDQK
-605 VFELL
+605 VFDLL

-661 VDRKHGRSQVTY
+661 VDRKHGKSPVTY

-685 YGVIVYQEQVMEA
+685 YGVIVYQEQVMES
-698 ARVLAGYSMGQADI
+698 ARVLAGYSMGEADI
-712 LRRVMGKKKVEEM
+712 LRRVMGKKKIEEM
-725 EEQREIFI
+725 EEQREIFV
-733 KGCDKKSIP
+733 KGCEKNSIP
-742 AKTAE
+742 EKKAN

-793 TELGNTDKIY
+793 TELGNTDKIHA
-803 SLIKECER
+803 LIQECKR
-811 MNINVLKPN
+811 MGIKVLKPN
-820 ILSSNKMFLVNDA
+820 ILTSNKMFLVNNDS
-833 GDIEYGLGAVK
+833 DIEYGLGAIK
-844 GVADSFIKHVCE
+844 GVADAFIQHVCQV
-856 IRKSKSF
+856 RKSNKF

-889 GAFDSIAPSRSIAI
+889 GAFDSIAPSRSVAV
-903 SCIEDMLKDGSKN
+903 SCIEDMLKDGSN
-916 MSKQA
+916 NSSKQTA
-921 GMSGDLFSSLNDSFD
+921 MSGDLFSSLNESFD

-941 KNIQDMNLS
+941 KNITDIGLS

-963 LSGHPVNAIETKVN
+963 LSGHPVNAIEK
-977 SLRSIKINKLNYD
+977 KINKLRSKTISKLDHD
-990 TKKASLVV
+990 TKKASIVCLV
-998 LINSVRQIKDKKGK
+998 NSVRQIKDKKGK

-1018 FDDGSGVMDGI
+1018 FDDGTGVMDGV

-1034 LEDCHEI
+1034 LDNCHTI
-1041 LKDGKIL
+1041 LKEGQIL
-1048 VVKGAV
+1048 IVKGVV
-1054 EIDDYRSKEIGDAMF
+1054 EIDDYRSKELGDAMF

-1075 VKSLDEELLRKIQE
+1075 VHSLDAELSKKVKDVVINLEESELISLDE
-1089 VTLNLEKSDLFSL
+1089 FSG
-1102 EELSDKL
+1102 KL
-1109 EKLNKELWKSSGC
+1109 EKIKREFWTTSGC
-1122 ILNVKVITNDSEA
+1122 NLFVKVITKDSEA
-1135 IIDLGDKFK
+1135 IIGIGEKFR
-1144 FEPTLS
+1144 FEPTIE
-1150 NLSLLDEAFGKNA
+1150 NLNFLDDIFGKNA

>member
-1 MALHQ
+1 MKN
-6 FIEKPLKTLLIN
+6 I
-18 NMNKAFSHLRVSSE
+18 FSHLRISSE
-32 YSITQGLL
+32 FSISQGLL
-40 TINQLV
+40 TINQIV
-46 ECAKKYSV
+46 DCAQKNNIPSV
-54 PSLALT
+54 ALT
-60 DKSNMFAMVKFFSKC
+60 DKSNMFAMVKFFNKC
-75 EAEGIKPI
+75 EAAGIKPI
-83 SGSSLKV
+83 SGSSIRV
-90 IFDEDDTSHEL
+90 IFDGDDSSHDL
-101 LFLAKNN
+101 LCLAKNN
-108 NGHKNLMK
+108 DGHRNLMQ
-116 VISMA
+116 VISSA
-121 HNNFTYQNPI
+121 HNNYNYQSPI
-131 INFKDLQEFKND
+131 INFNDLKTFKDNI
-143 VIAISGGKDSHLFEL
+143 VVISGGKDSHIYEL
-158 IKRKK
+158 SKQNKLEEIENK
-163 NNEANNRIDKF
+163 IDDF
-174 LKFFKDNFFIEV
+174 LMVFKDDFFIEV
-186 QKTNRSD
+186 QKTNRPD
-193 EHEYFSNILPLA
+193 EIDYFSNILPL
-205 CSKGVPLIAT
+205 SSKKGVPLIAT
-215 NDVLFSRP
+215 NDVLFAKK
-223 DDYETHET
+223 DDYEIHET

-238 RTLNDPN
+238 KTLNDPN
-245 REKIF
+245 REKPF
-250 SNEQYFKSPKEMQD
+250 SNEQYFKSSDEMQK

-278 IAKKCN
+278 VAKKCN
-284 VSLHAKEYFLPEYPV
+284 VSLHTKGYFLPEYPV
-299 PKEHNFDSYISELS
+299 PKEHDFDSFLVDLS
-313 HEKLNQLI
+313 TKRLSSLIDKFEKAKQTTYL
-321 IDFDIKK
+321 
-328 KEIYKQRLDYEL
+328 QRLEYEL

-422 DSVIEYVSKKYGA
+422 DSVIDYVSKKYGA
-435 EAVSQIATFGT
+435 DAVSQIATFGT

-493 QATKNDPE
+493 QAAKNDAE

-545 SSIMTQYDKDDV
+545 SSVMTQYDKDDV

-584 RSLKKG
+584 INLKN
-590 EKKLNLDNIPLNDPK
+590 KLDLDNIPMDDQK
-605 VFELL
+605 VFDLL

-661 VDRKHGRSQVTY
+661 VDRKHGKSPVTY

-685 YGVIVYQEQVMEA
+685 YGVIVYQEQVMES
-698 ARVLAGYSMGQADI
+698 ARVLAGYSMGEADI
-712 LRRVMGKKKVEEM
+712 LRRVMGKKKIEEM
-725 EEQREIFI
+725 EEQREIFV
-733 KGCDKKSIP
+733 KGCEKNSIP
-742 AKTAE
+742 EKKAN

-793 TELGNTDKIY
+793 TELGNTDKIHA
-803 SLIKECER
+803 LIQECKR
-811 MNINVLKPN
+811 MGIKVLKPN
-820 ILSSNKMFLVNDA
+820 ILTSNKMFLVNNNS
-833 GDIEYGLGAVK
+833 DIEYGLGAIK
-844 GVADSFIKHVCE
+844 GVADAFIQHVCQV
-856 IRKSKSF
+856 RKSNKF

-889 GAFDSIAPSRSIAI
+889 GAFDSIAPSRSVAV
-903 SCIEDMLKDGSKN
+903 SCIEDMLKDGSN
-916 MSKQA
+916 NSSKQTA
-921 GMSGDLFSSLNDSFD
+921 MSGDLFSSLNESFD

-941 KNIQDMNLS
+941 KNITDIGLS

-963 LSGHPVNAIETKVN
+963 LSGHPVNAIEK
-977 SLRSIKINKLNYD
+977 KINKLRSKTISKLDHD
-990 TKKASLVV
+990 TKKASIVCLV
-998 LINSVRQIKDKKGK
+998 NSVRQIKDKKGK

-1018 FDDGSGVMDGI
+1018 FDDGTGVMDGV

-1034 LEDCHEI
+1034 LDNCHTI
-1041 LKDGKIL
+1041 LKEGQIL
-1048 VVKGAV
+1048 IVKGVV
-1054 EIDDYRSKEIGDAMF
+1054 EIDDYRSKELGDAMF

-1075 VKSLDEELLRKIQE
+1075 VHSLDAELSKKVKDVVINLEESELISLDE
-1089 VTLNLEKSDLFSL
+1089 F
-1102 EELSDKL
+1102 SDKL
-1109 EKLNKELWKSSGC
+1109 EKVKREFWTTSGC
-1122 ILNVKVITNDSEA
+1122 NLFVKVITKDSEA
-1135 IIDLGDKFK
+1135 IIGIGEKFR
-1144 FEPTLS
+1144 FEPTIE
-1150 NLSLLDEAFGKNA
+1150 NLNFLDDIFGKNA